1 MSTVTTRWDLVREYA
16 VRVAIVASV
25 PLLVWLALSFGKL
38 GTFAAVGLVGLVA
51 GTYIG
56 LRHPLWLY
64 WALAFLLAALPFGY
78 FPGVHLPMYLAL
90 AVGVLLAAL
99 IHPSERTGLSRLEI
113 AVVVLVVVSGLTL
126 VFGGITLPGI
136 VEFGR
141 WATAMLVM
149 VALLR
154 LSPEN
159 MARFGRIY
167 VYTAAVNAIY
177 GMFIVF
183 ADPQQKSYRL
193 LQIFGYGAGG
203 DADALRYAF
212 INDQGEVTSLRLGGT
227 WVEPNSAGLSMLF
240 AIAIGVV
247 VLTGWRRVA
256 VTTIFLVA
264 IPLTLSRAAIAT
276 VIVGFVL
283 VLVFHTMRS
292 RDRLLGLAALA
303 LIPAAALTVPTIRA
317 RIFSTLSSSDP
328 GANDRARSLR
338 EFPHTMSGHW
348 LFGLG
353 WGRPEFKNGN
363 LAFQLNY
370 VSNAPLITVY
380 RAGIFAG
387 LAFVA
392 IMVIGCIVGY
402 RALRSASTSNAIMG
416 GFFISACFLA
426 LQLDHTV
433 ASVSQPVMLFS
444 ILLAFLSSTSRS
456 SGSPPGADPLLPAA
470 PPRTRSVTREP
481 RHATAAPPQGAV
493 GAPATT
499 PG

>member
-1 MSTVTTRWDLVREYA
+1 MTIVTTRWDLVRDYGVGA
-16 VRVAIVASV
+16 MIVASV
-25 PLLVWLALSFGKL
+25 PVAVYLAIGFGKL
-38 GTFAAVGLVGLVA
+38 GTFAAVGLIGLVA
-51 GTYIG
+51 GVYIG

-64 WALAFLLAALPFGY
+64 WALAFILAALPFGY

-90 AVGVLLAAL
+90 ALGVVLAAL
-99 IHPSERTGLSRLEI
+99 IHPSERKGLSRLEI
-113 AVVVLVVVSGLTL
+113 ALVVLVVASGLSL

-136 VEFGR
+136 IEFAR
-141 WATAMLVM
+141 WAVAMLVM
-149 VALLR
+149 IALLR
-154 LSPEN
+154 LSRSN

-177 GMFIVF
+177 GVFIVV
-183 ADPQQKSYRL
+183 ADPEQKSYRL
-193 LQIFGYGAGG
+193 LRIFGYGAGG

-212 INDQGEVTSLRLGGT
+212 VNAQGEITSLRLGGT

-240 AIAIGVV
+240 ALAIGVL
-247 VLTGWRRVA
+247 VLKGWRRWA
-256 VTTIFLVA
+256 VTAIFLVA

-276 VIVGFVL
+276 IIVGFVL
-283 VLVFHTMRS
+283 VLIFHTMRS
-292 RDRLLGLAALA
+292 RDRILGLVALA
-303 LIPAAALTVPTIRA
+303 LVPAAAMAIPTVRA
-317 RIFSTLSSSDP
+317 RIFSTLGSNDP

-338 EFPHTMSGHW
+338 EFPQTMSGHW

-380 RAGIFAG
+380 RGGIFAG
-387 LAFVA
+387 LAFVG
-392 IMVIGCIVGY
+392 VLVVGCLVGY
-402 RALRSASTSNAIMG
+402 RALRSASTANAIMG

-433 ASVSQPVMLFS
+433 ASVSQPVMLFG
-444 ILLAFLSSTSRS
+444 ILLAFLSSTEQS
-456 SGSPPGADPLLPAA
+456 SGSPPGEEANSPGAQPLTTRA
-470 PPRTRSVTREP
+470 PRP
-481 RHATAAPPQGAV
+481 ATAAPPPGAAGV
-493 GAPATT
+493 PATM